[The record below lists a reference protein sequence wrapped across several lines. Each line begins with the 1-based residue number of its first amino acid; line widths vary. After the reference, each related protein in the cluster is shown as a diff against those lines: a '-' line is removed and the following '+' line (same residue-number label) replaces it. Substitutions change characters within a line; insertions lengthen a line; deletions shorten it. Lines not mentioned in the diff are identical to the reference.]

1 MAAGSLTV
9 AVGPGIAPTMNDSGA
24 HMGDFWVFGY
34 GSLMWRPGFAHVE
47 TQRAWLFGYRRAL
60 CVTSHIHRG
69 SVEKPG
75 LVLGLDKGGSCVGL
89 AFRVPGELE
98 EEVMAYLRERE
109 LVTNVYKERRL
120 KIRLRGGG
128 NVEAVSYVVDREHR
142 QYAGHLSAEEA
153 AVRVKGAVG
162 RSGANEDY
170 VLNTVAHLE
179 AMRIRDHWLEQ
190 VAALIAPQRPPG
202 EGPRPVP

>member
-1 MAAGSLTV
+1 MS
-9 AVGPGIAPTMNDSGA
+9 
-24 HMGDFWVFGY
+24 DFWVFGY

-47 TQRAWLFGYRRAL
+47 TQRARLFGYRRAL
-60 CVTSHIHRG
+60 CVTSHVHRG

-98 EEVMAYLRERE
+98 GEVMAYLRERE
-109 LVTNVYKERRL
+109 LVTNVYKERLL
-120 KIRLRGGG
+120 KVRLRAGRD
-128 NVEAVSYVVDREHR
+128 VEAVGYVVDREHH

-153 AVRVKGAVG
+153 ATRVAGAVG
-162 RSGANEDY
+162 RSGANEEY

-179 AMRIRDHWLEQ
+179 AMRISDHWLER
-190 VAALIAPQRPPG
+190 VASLIRPKRPPAAG
-202 EGPRPVP
+202 